1 MPSFRLPFSIW
12 KIPVSKVSRTQPP
25 CWLGFVWLRLRREK
39 WKRCVRTHGCW
50 VKLLLQSWMWSSPAA
65 PRAPSQVSSWRSL
78 CLLGGHLL
86 TQSGNSLSARV
97 VHVNSCNWL
106 KGSGSDTGGDP
117 ARHSTE
123 QGVTRWVWQ
132 TLHLYSS
139 LKSQIGHY
147 QTNIQYTPNKIHHPD
162 IKIQTQRRRYCWS
175 TLQSCATGVQLFPE
189 RVLTF
194 HILCRHDFW
203 HSNGTY
209 SSISVKLKITRK

>member
-25 CWLGFVWLRLRREK
+25 CWLGFVWLRLRRER

-65 PRAPSQVSSWRSL
+65 PE
-78 CLLGGHLL
+78 LLSKCPRGGLFVFSEVTFWHKA
-86 TQSGNSLSARV
+86 GNSLMARV

-106 KGSGSDTGGDP
+106 KGSGSGTGGDP

-147 QTNIQYTPNKIHHPD
+147 QTNIQYIFLLQNIH
-162 IKIQTQRRRYCWS
+162 IYS
-175 TLQSCATGVQLFPE
+175 TS
-189 RVLTF
+189 R
-194 HILCRHDFW
+194 
-203 HSNGTY
+203 
-209 SSISVKLKITRK
+209 

>member
-1 MPSFRLPFSIW
+1 MCNYSVGRGIRNHNQVLSLF
-12 KIPVSKVSRTQPP
+12 VSTR
-25 CWLGFVWLRLRREK
+25 
-39 WKRCVRTHGCW
+39 
-50 VKLLLQSWMWSSPAA
+50 LLLCYGWNRFAFFPISSQYPMGLTNIT
-65 PRAPSQVSSWRSL
+65 PI
-78 CLLGGHLL
+78 LLF
-86 TQSGNSLSARV
+86 
-97 VHVNSCNWL
+97 
-106 KGSGSDTGGDP
+106 
-117 ARHSTE
+117 
-123 QGVTRWVWQ
+123 
-132 TLHLYSS
+132 
-139 LKSQIGHY
+139 KSQIGHY